1 MAWITTEQV
10 KEIRVALKNRFPE
23 IKFSVRRE
31 RGSSVHVN
39 ILKSPYDFSYV
50 NRFRPDCH
58 TSINRYHLPE
68 GPHKKLFEEILEII
82 LFGSSRK
89 FYDNSDAQIDYF
101 DTAFYVN
108 MGIGDWGKGYEMIP
122 WEKAKKAVKKKIAKK
137 NSKKKTKGIS
147 KSKANQL
154 ASDFMSSI

>member
-1 MAWITTEQV
+1 MAWITTDQV
-10 KEIRVALKNRFPE
+10 REIRNALKEKFPE
-23 IKFSVRRE
+23 IKFSVTKE
-31 RGSSVHVN
+31 HGTSVHVK
-39 ILKSPYDFSYV
+39 IMKSPYDFSYL

-58 TSINRYHLPE
+58 TPINRYHLPE
-68 GPHKKLFEEILEII
+68 GPHKNLFEEILEII

-101 DTAFYVN
+101 DTAFYVH

-122 WEKAKKAVKKKIAKK
+122 WEKAKKAVKKKVTKK
-137 NSKKKTKGIS
+137 SPKKKTKGIS

>member
-1 MAWITTEQV
+1 MAWIKTEHV
-10 KEIRVALKNRFPE
+10 KQIREALKEKFPE
-23 IKFSVRRE
+23 IKFSVRKE
-31 RGSSVHVN
+31 HGSSVHVK
-39 ILKSPYDFSYV
+39 IMKSPYDFSYL

-58 TSINRYHLPE
+58 TPINRYHLPE
-68 GPHKKLFEEILEII
+68 GPHKNLFEEILEII

-122 WEKAKKAVKKKIAKK
+122 WEKVKKVKKKT
-137 NSKKKTKGIS
+137 SKKKTKGIS
-147 KSKANQL
+147 KSKASKL
-154 ASDFMSSI
+154 ASDFISSI

>member
-10 KEIRVALKNRFPE
+10 KEIRNALKEKFPE

-58 TSINRYHLPE
+58 TSLNRYHLPE
-68 GPHKKLFEEILEII
+68 GEHKNLFEEILEII

-108 MGIGDWGKGYEMIP
+108 LGIGDWGKGYEMIP
-122 WEKAKKAVKKKIAKK
+122 WEAVKKKIVKK

>member
-10 KEIRVALKNRFPE
+10 KEIRVALKNKFPE
-23 IKFSVRRE
+23 IKFSVRKE
-31 RGSSVHVN
+31 HGTSVHVN
-39 ILKSPYDFSYV
+39 ILKSPYDFSYL
-50 NRFRPDCH
+50 NRFRPDGY
-58 TSINRYHLPE
+58 TSISRYHIPE
-68 GPHKKLFEEILEII
+68 GPHKNLFEEILEII

-101 DTAFYVN
+101 DCAFYVN

-122 WEKAKKAVKKKIAKK
+122 WEKAKKMVAKKVKKKT
-137 NSKKKTKGIS
+137 SKKKTKGIS

>member
-10 KEIRVALKNRFPE
+10 KEIRNALKEKFPE
-23 IKFSVRRE
+23 IKFSVRKE
-31 RGSSVHVN
+31 NGTSVHVN

-50 NRFRPDCH
+50 NRFRPDGH
-58 TSINRYHLPE
+58 TQLNRYHLPE
-68 GPHKKLFEEILEII
+68 GPHKNLFEEILEII

-101 DTAFYVN
+101 DCAFYVN

-122 WEKAKKAVKKKIAKK
+122 WEKAKKMVAKKVKKKT
-137 NSKKKTKGIS
+137 SKKKTKGIS
-147 KSKANQL
+147 KSNASKL
-154 ASDFMSSI
+154 ASDFISSI

>member
-1 MAWITTEQV
+1 MAWIKTEHV
-10 KEIRVALKNRFPE
+10 KQIREALKEKFPE
-23 IKFSVRRE
+23 IKFSVRKE
-31 RGSSVHVN
+31 HGSSVHVK
-39 ILKSPYDFSYV
+39 IMKSPYDFSYL

-58 TSINRYHLPE
+58 TPINRYHIPE
-68 GPHKKLFEEILEII
+68 GPHKNLFEEILEVI

-122 WEKAKKAVKKKIAKK
+122 WEKVKKVKKKT
-137 NSKKKTKGIS
+137 SKKKTKGIS
-147 KSKANQL
+147 KSKASKL
-154 ASDFMSSI
+154 ASDFISSI

>member
-1 MAWITTEQV
+1 M
-10 KEIRVALKNRFPE
+10 KEKFPE

-68 GPHKKLFEEILEII
+68 GPHKNLFEEILEII

-137 NSKKKTKGIS
+137 NSKKKVKGIS

>member
-1 MAWITTEQV
+1 MAYINAEQV
-10 KEIRVALKNRFPE
+10 KEIRVALKNKFPE
-23 IKFSVRRE
+23 IKFSVRKE
-31 RGSSVHVN
+31 NGSSVHVN
-39 ILKSPYDFSYV
+39 IMKSPYDFSYL
-50 NRFRPDCH
+50 NRFRPDGH
-58 TSINRYHLPE
+58 TQLNRYHLPE
-68 GPHKKLFEEILEII
+68 GPHKNLFEEILEII

-101 DTAFYVN
+101 DTAFYVH

-122 WEKAKKAVKKKIAKK
+122 WEEAKKTVKKKIAKK

-147 KSKANQL
+147 RSKANKL